1 MQQGLKYIQLIQ
13 IQILELL
20 VIESVVF
27 ELLLAFKLSQEK
39 SYQERSEVGIE
50 AVALK
55 QMYLP
60 ICLVSELVTQ
70 SIASKSSFT
79 KNCLP

>member
-1 MQQGLKYIQLIQ
+1 MESLIESVVF
-13 IQILELL
+13 ELL

-27 ELLLAFKLSQEK
+27 ELFLAFKLSQEK

-55 QMYLP
+55 QINFP
-60 ICLVSELVTQ
+60 S
-70 SIASKSSFT
+70 
-79 KNCLP
+79 

>member
-1 MQQGLKYIQLIQ
+1 MESLIESVVF
-13 IQILELL
+13 ELL
-20 VIESVVF
+20 GIESVVF

-55 QMYLP
+55 QMYFP

-70 SIASKSSFT
+70 SIASKSSFI